1 MMKKNV
7 WIPIAMFLV
16 MIFGGMLW
24 SMLTPEQS
32 YSDTENRFL
41 ESKPKFSLESLFAE
55 EDRFTQKYEAYITD
69 QFPIRDKWIGFKT
82 QVEKLFG
89 KVETK
94 DVFLGKDDYLI
105 VNHPAS
111 DFEGEQAVKNVE
123 FLAEGMAKYAKELG
137 LAHVHMM
144 LVPTASQVLTDKLP
158 AHAQPYD
165 QSQYV
170 EQVRQAVE
178 EKLWLELAASSVS
191 WAGSSLVMDVEA
203 LLKEHQEEYI
213 YYRTDHHWTTQGA
226 FYAYQMWA
234 QTLGLTPLTD
244 AGLKVVSEDFQ
255 GTTYSKLHTAGR
267 NDVLSVYDTDMVVTL
282 LHNQMNETTG
292 FYDWS
297 KLEVRD
303 KYAMFLGGN
312 DALLDITK
320 DGVTEPESVLL
331 VVKDSFANCF
341 IPYATEHF
349 DRVVVVDLRYLNMPL
364 SQVADQYGV
373 TDLLVL
379 YNVQA
384 AATDKDVY
392 KITR

>member
-1 MMKKNV
+1 MKKNV
-7 WIPIAMFLV
+7 WIPIAMFVV

-41 ESKPKFSLESLFAE
+41 ASKPAFSLEALFAE
-55 EDRFTQKYEAYITD
+55 EDKYTTQYETYITD

-82 QVEKLFG
+82 RVEQLLG

-94 DVFLGKDDYLI
+94 DVFLGKDEYLI

-111 DFEGEQAVKNVE
+111 DFEGEQAVKNVG
-123 FLAEGMAKYAKELG
+123 FLAEGLAKYVQLFGED
-137 LAHVHMM
+137 HVRAL
-144 LVPTASQVLTDKLP
+144 LVPTASQILTDKLP
-158 AHAQPYD
+158 AYAQPYD
-165 QSQYV
+165 QSLYV
-170 EQVRQAVE
+170 EQVRRDFA
-178 EKLWLELAASSVS
+178 EKLAA
-191 WAGSSLVMDVEA
+191 AGVADAETMATQLLMDAAAVLQA
-203 LLKEHQEEYI
+203 HQSEYI
-213 YYRTDHHWTTQGA
+213 YYRTDHHWTTLGA
-226 FYAYQMWA
+226 FYVYQEWSKS
-234 QTLGLTPLTD
+234 LGLTPLTD
-244 AGLKVVSEDFQ
+244 AGLKVVSQEFE

-267 NDVLSVYDTDMVVTL
+267 YDVISVYEPQTQVTL

-320 DGVTEPESVLL
+320 EGVTEPEKVLL

-341 IPYATEHF
+341 VPYAAEHY

-364 SQVADQYGV
+364 SRVVEEYGV

-384 AATDKDVY
+384 VATDNSVY

>member
-1 MMKKNV
+1 MTMKKNV

-24 SMLTPEQS
+24 SMFSPKQS

-41 ESKPKFSLESLFAE
+41 ASKPKFSLEALFAK
-55 EDRFTQKYEAYITD
+55 EDKYTTQYETYITD
-69 QFPIRDKWIGFKT
+69 QFPVRDKWIGFKT
-82 QVEKLFG
+82 QVEKLLG

-111 DFEGEQAVKNVE
+111 DFEGEQGIKNIG
-123 FLAEGMAKYAKELG
+123 FLAEGLAKYVELFG
-137 LAHVHMM
+137 EDHVRAL
-144 LVPTASQVLTDKLP
+144 LVPTASQILTDKLP
-158 AHAQPYD
+158 SYATPYD
-165 QSQYV
+165 QSRYV
-170 EQVRQAVE
+170 EQVRQQLS
-178 EKLWLELAASSVS
+178 EKLVAAGV
-191 WAGSSLVMDVEA
+191 AAAETVATQLMMDVEA
-203 LLKEHQEEYI
+203 VLRNHQEEYI

-226 FYAYQMWA
+226 FYVYQEWA
-234 QTLGLTPLTD
+234 KTLGLVPLAD
-244 AGLKVVSEDFQ
+244 AGLKVVSEEFE
-255 GTTYSKLHTAGR
+255 GTTYSKLHTAGQY
-267 NDVLSVYDTDMVVTL
+267 DVISVYEPQTQVTL

-320 DGVTEPESVLL
+320 EGVTEPQNVLL

-341 IPYATEHF
+341 VPYATEHF
-349 DRVVVVDLRYLNMPL
+349 DRVVVVDLRYLNMPI
-364 SQVADQYGV
+364 SRVVEEYGV

-384 AATDKDVY
+384 VATDTSVY

>member
-1 MMKKNV
+1 MTMKKNV
-7 WIPIAMFLV
+7 WIPIAMFVV

-41 ESKPKFSLESLFAE
+41 ESRPQFSLESLFAK
-55 EDRFTQKYEAYITD
+55 EDNYTSKYETYITD

-82 QVEKLFG
+82 RIEKLLG

-111 DFEGEQAVKNVE
+111 DFEGEQGEKNAG
-123 FLAEGMAKYAKELG
+123 FLAAG
-137 LAHVHMM
+137 LAGYAQLLGQDHVRAL
-144 LVPTASQVLTDKLP
+144 LVPTASQILTDKLP
-158 AHAQPYD
+158 AYAQPYD
-165 QSQYV
+165 QSRYV
-170 EQVRQAVE
+170 ERVGQNLME
-178 EKLWLELAASSVS
+178 ELVS
-191 WAGSSLVMDVEA
+191 AGVANAETVATQLMVDAEKV
-203 LLKEHQEEYI
+203 LQEHQKEYI

-226 FYAYQMWA
+226 FYVYQAWA
-234 QTLGLTPLTD
+234 KTLGLTPLTD
-244 AGLKVVSEDFQ
+244 PGLKVVTEAFE

-267 NDVLSVYDTDMVVTL
+267 QDVISVYEPETQVTL
-282 LHNQMNETTG
+282 LHNQMNETAG

-320 DGVTEPESVLL
+320 EGVTEPQSVLL

-341 IPYATEHF
+341 VPYAAEHY

-364 SQVADQYGV
+364 RMVVEEYGV

-384 AATDKDVY
+384 AATDTSVY

>member
-1 MMKKNV
+1 MKKNV
-7 WIPIAMFLV
+7 WIPIAMFVV
-16 MIFGGMLW
+16 MIFGGMIW
-24 SMLTPEQS
+24 SMLSPDQS

-41 ESKPKFSLESLFAE
+41 ATKPKFSLESLFAGE
-55 EDRFTQKYEAYITD
+55 YTQDYETYITD

-82 QVEKLFG
+82 QVEQLLG

-111 DFEGEQAVKNVE
+111 DFEGEQAVKNIG
-123 FLAEGMAKYAKELG
+123 FLAEGLAYYARELG
-137 LAHVHMM
+137 MDHVRML
-144 LVPTASQVLTDKLP
+144 LVPTASQILTNKLP
-158 AHAQPYD
+158 AYAQPYD
-165 QSQYV
+165 QSVYV

-178 EKLWLELAASSVS
+178 KELAMELAASSQS
-191 WAGSSLVMDVEA
+191 MRPPLVMDVQPF
-203 LLKEHQEEYI
+203 LQEHQEEYI

-226 FYAYQMWA
+226 FYVYQAWA
-234 QTLGLTPLTD
+234 KTLGLTPLED
-244 AGLKVVSEDFQ
+244 AGLKVVSEDFE
-255 GTTYSKLHTAGR
+255 GTTYSKLHTAGQY
-267 NDVLSVYDTDMVVTL
+267 DVISVYDTPTQVTL
-282 LHNQMNETTG
+282 LHNQMTETKG

-312 DALLDITK
+312 DALLDVTK
-320 DGVTEPESVLL
+320 EGVTEPESVLL

-364 SQVADQYGV
+364 KQVAEQYGV

-384 AATDKDVY
+384 AATDTSVFKM
-392 KITR
+392 TR

>member
-1 MMKKNV
+1 MKKNV
-7 WIPIAMFLV
+7 WIPIAMFVV

-41 ESKPKFSLESLFAE
+41 ESRPKFSLESLFAK
-55 EDRFTQKYEAYITD
+55 EDNYTSKYETYITD

-82 QVEKLFG
+82 RIEKLLG

-111 DFEGEQAVKNVE
+111 DFEGEQGEKNAG
-123 FLAEGMAKYAKELG
+123 FLAAG
-137 LAHVHMM
+137 LAGYVQLLGQDHVRAL
-144 LVPTASQVLTDKLP
+144 LVPTASQILMDKLP
-158 AHAQPYD
+158 AYAQPYD
-165 QSQYV
+165 QSRYV
-170 EQVRQAVE
+170 EQVRQNLME
-178 EKLWLELAASSVS
+178 ELVS
-191 WAGSSLVMDVEA
+191 AGVANAETVATQLMVDAEKV
-203 LLKEHQEEYI
+203 LQEHQKEYI

-226 FYAYQMWA
+226 FYVYQAWA
-234 QTLGLTPLTD
+234 KTLGLTPLAD
-244 AGLKVVSEDFQ
+244 PGLKVVTEAFE
-255 GTTYSKLHTAGR
+255 GTTYSKLHTAGQQ
-267 NDVLSVYDTDMVVTL
+267 DVISVYEPETQVTL
-282 LHNQMNETTG
+282 LHNQMNETSG

-320 DGVTEPESVLL
+320 EGVTEPQSVLL

-341 IPYATEHF
+341 VPYAAEHY

-364 SQVADQYGV
+364 RMVVEEYGV

-384 AATDKDVY
+384 AATDTSVY

>member
-1 MMKKNV
+1 MKKNNHV
-7 WIPIAMFLV
+7 WIPIAMFVV
-16 MIFGGMLW
+16 MLFGGMIW
-24 SMLTPEQS
+24 SIVTPDQS

-41 ESKPKFSLESLFAE
+41 ATKPKFSWKALFDGE
-55 EDRFTQKYEAYITD
+55 YTQDYETYITD
-69 QFPIRDKWIGFKT
+69 QFPARDTWIGWKT
-82 QVEKLFG
+82 QAEQMLG

-105 VNHPAS
+105 VNHPSS
-111 DFEGEQAVKNVE
+111 DFEGEQAEKNAA
-123 FLAEGMAKYAKELG
+123 FLAEGLAYYAKQLG
-137 LAHVHMM
+137 LDHVRML
-144 LVPTASQVLTDKLP
+144 LVPTASQILTDKLP
-158 AHAQPYD
+158 AYAQPYD

-170 EQVRQAVE
+170 ELVRQQVE
-178 EKLWLELAASSVS
+178 EKLFFELAASSTS
-191 WAGSSLVMDVEA
+191 WPQIPLVMDVESF
-203 LLKEHQEEYI
+203 LKEHQDEYI

-226 FYAYQMWA
+226 FYVYQAWA
-234 QTLGLTPLTD
+234 NTLGLTPLSD
-244 AGLKVVSEDFQ
+244 AGLKVVSEEFE

-267 NDVLSVYDTDMVVTL
+267 YDVISVYDTQTEVTL
-282 LHNQMNETTG
+282 LHNQQTETKG

-341 IPYATEHF
+341 IPYAAEHF
-349 DRVVVVDLRYLNMPL
+349 DRVVVVDLRYLNMSL
-364 SQVADQYGV
+364 KQVAEQYGV

-384 AATDKDVY
+384 AATDNSVF
-392 KITR
+392 KIAR

>member
-1 MMKKNV
+1 MKKNV
-7 WIPIAMFLV
+7 WIPIAMFVV

-41 ESKPKFSLESLFAE
+41 ASKPAFSLESLFAK
-55 EDRFTQKYEAYITD
+55 EDSYTEKYETYITD

-82 QVEKLFG
+82 KIEQLLG

-123 FLAEGMAKYAKELG
+123 FLAEGLAKYAKQLG
-137 LAHVHMM
+137 LSRVRML
-144 LVPTASQVLTDKLP
+144 LVPTASQILTDKLP
-158 AHAQPYD
+158 AYASPYD
-165 QSQYV
+165 QSLYV
-170 EQVRQAVE
+170 EKVRQAVE
-178 EKLWLELAASSVS
+178 EKLSMELAYLSTQ
-191 WAGSSLVMDVEA
+191 WPEIPLVMDVEPF
-203 LLKEHQEEYI
+203 LQDHQDEYI

-226 FYAYQMWA
+226 FYVYQAWA
-234 QTLGLTPLTD
+234 KTLGLTPLTD
-244 AGLKVVSEDFQ
+244 PGLKVVSEEFE
-255 GTTYSKLHTAGR
+255 GTTYSKLHTAGQY
-267 NDVLSVYDTDMVVTL
+267 DVISVYEPQTQVTL

-303 KYAMFLGGN
+303 KYALFLGGN

-320 DGVTEPESVLL
+320 EGVTEPESVLL

-364 SQVADQYGV
+364 SRVAEEYGV

-379 YNVQA
+379 YNIQA
-384 AATDKDVY
+384 AATDNSVY
-392 KITR
+392 KMTR

>member
-1 MMKKNV
+1 MKKNV
-7 WIPIAMFLV
+7 WIPIAMFVV

-41 ESKPKFSLESLFAE
+41 ASKPTFSLESLF
-55 EDRFTQKYEAYITD
+55 DRKDSYTQKYETYITD
-69 QFPIRDKWIGFKT
+69 QFPVRDKWIGFKT
-82 QVEKLFG
+82 QVEKLLG

-123 FLAEGMAKYAKELG
+123 FLAEGLVKYARELG
-137 LAHVHMM
+137 LGHVRML
-144 LVPTASQVLTDKLP
+144 LVPTASQILTDKLP
-158 AHAQPYD
+158 AHAMPYD
-165 QSQYV
+165 QSLYV
-170 EQVRQAVE
+170 EQVRQLVK
-178 EKLWLELAASSVS
+178 EKLAEELEAMSGTWLED
-191 WAGSSLVMDVEA
+191 SLVMDAESI
-203 LLKEHQEEYI
+203 LKDHQNEYI

-226 FYAYQMWA
+226 FYVYQQWA
-234 QTLGLTPLTD
+234 NTLGLTPLAD
-244 AGLKVVSEDFQ
+244 PGLKVVSEAFE
-255 GTTYSKLHTAGR
+255 GTTYSKLHTAGQQ
-267 NDVLSVYDTDMVVTL
+267 DVISVYEPQTQVTL

-297 KLEVRD
+297 KLDVRD
-303 KYAMFLGGN
+303 KYALFLGGN
-312 DALLDITK
+312 DALLDITRE
-320 DGVTEPESVLL
+320 GVTEPENVLL

-341 IPYATEHF
+341 IPYAAEHY
-349 DRVVVVDLRYLNMPL
+349 DRVVVVDLRYLNMPI
-364 SQVADQYGV
+364 SRVVEEYGV

-384 AATDKDVY
+384 AATDKDIY

>member
-1 MMKKNV
+1 MKKNV

-55 EDRFTQKYEAYITD
+55 EDSFTQKYESYITD

-111 DFEGEQAVKNVE
+111 DFEGEQAMKNVE
-123 FLAEGMAKYAKELG
+123 FLAEGLAKYAKKLG
-137 LAHVHMM
+137 LGHVRMM

-158 AHAQPYD
+158 AYAQPYD
-165 QSQYV
+165 QSLYV
-170 EQVRQAVE
+170 EQVREAVE
-178 EKLWLELAASSVS
+178 EKLWLELAASSIS
-191 WAGSSLVMDVEA
+191 WEGNSLVMDVES

-234 QTLGLTPLTD
+234 QTLRLTPLAD
-244 AGLKVVSEDFQ
+244 ARLKVVSEEFQ

-267 NDVLSVYDTDMVVTL
+267 NDVLSVYDTDMAVTL
-282 LHNQMNETTG
+282 LHNQMNETEG

-320 DGVTEPESVLL
+320 EGVTEPESVLL

-364 SQVADQYGV
+364 SQVAEQYGV

>member
-1 MMKKNV
+1 MKKNV
-7 WIPIAMFLV
+7 WIPIAMFLA

-24 SMLTPEQS
+24 SMMTPEQS

-55 EDRFTQKYEAYITD
+55 EDSFTQKYEAYITD

-82 QVEKLFG
+82 QVEKLLG

-111 DFEGEQAVKNVE
+111 EFEGEQAAKNAE
-123 FLAEGMAKYAKELG
+123 FLAEGLAKYARQLG
-137 LAHVHMM
+137 LGRVRMM

-158 AHAQPYD
+158 AYANPYD
-165 QSQYV
+165 QSRYV
-170 EQVRQAVE
+170 EQVRQAVK
-178 EKLWLELAASSVS
+178 EKLSTEIVASSMHWS
-191 WAGSSLVMDVEA
+191 DMSLVMDVEA

-213 YYRTDHHWTTQGA
+213 YYRTDHHWTTLGA

-234 QTLGLTPLTD
+234 RTLSLAPLTD
-244 AGLKVVSEDFQ
+244 AGLKVVSEEFQ

-267 NDVLSVYDTDMVVTL
+267 NDVLTVYDTDLAVTL
-282 LHNQMNETTG
+282 MHNQMNETTG

-320 DGVTEPESVLL
+320 DGVTEPKSVLM

-364 SQVADQYGV
+364 SRIAEEYGV

>member
-1 MMKKNV
+1 MKKNNHV
-7 WIPIAMFLV
+7 WIPIAMFVV
-16 MIFGGMLW
+16 MLFGGMIW
-24 SMLTPEQS
+24 SIVTPDQS

-41 ESKPKFSLESLFAE
+41 ATKPKFSWEALFDGE
-55 EDRFTQKYEAYITD
+55 YTQDYETYITD
-69 QFPIRDKWIGFKT
+69 QFPARDTWIGWKT
-82 QVEKLFG
+82 QAEQMLG

-105 VNHPAS
+105 VNHPSS
-111 DFEGEQAVKNVE
+111 DFEGEQAEKNAA
-123 FLAEGMAKYAKELG
+123 FLAEGLAYYAKQLG
-137 LAHVHMM
+137 LDHVRML
-144 LVPTASQVLTDKLP
+144 LVPTASQILTDKLP
-158 AHAQPYD
+158 AYAQPYD

-170 EQVRQAVE
+170 EQVRQQVE
-178 EKLWLELAASSVS
+178 EKLFFELAASSTS
-191 WAGSSLVMDVEA
+191 WPQIPLVMDVESF
-203 LLKEHQEEYI
+203 LKEHQDEYI

-226 FYAYQMWA
+226 FYVYQAWA
-234 QTLGLTPLTD
+234 NTLGLTPLSD
-244 AGLKVVSEDFQ
+244 AGLKVVSEEFE

-267 NDVLSVYDTDMVVTL
+267 YDVISVYDTQTEVTL
-282 LHNQMNETTG
+282 LHNQQTETKG

-341 IPYATEHF
+341 IPYAAEHF
-349 DRVVVVDLRYLNMPL
+349 DRVVVVDLRYLNMSL
-364 SQVADQYGV
+364 KQVAEQYGV

-384 AATDKDVY
+384 AATDNSVF
-392 KITR
+392 KIAR